1 MCDMF
6 KPGDKVRLKPND
18 FVPERGYS
26 SNGTARKLIIPLQNR
41 DIYVVDKCED
51 EKWLCVE
58 GCEIRLHHSRFDLVE
73 RFDQTK
79 EEVKTMERCEMNA
92 AMPARPKAMI
102 SQPMAGRQKGEILN
116 DREGAEKI
124 LRGLGYDV
132 VNTVFD
138 LKEFNPKSLVYSLS
152 MSIQEMSRC
161 EVVYF
166 MKGWQKARG
175 CKIEHDIAKS
185 YGLRVMYEGESEQD
199 VKFRELREAAAPLVE
214 YMNQNYCPH
223 DMAIVQQDEVEI
235 VSGQMRIG
243 FPVKD

>member
-1 MCDMF
+1 MF
-6 KPGDKVRLKPND
+6 KPGDKVRLKPDD

-51 EKWLCVE
+51 EKWLRVE
-58 GCEIRLHHSRFDLVE
+58 GVEIGLQHSRFDLVE

-79 EEVKTMERCEMNA
+79 EEAKTMEPCEMNA

-102 SQPMAGRQKGEILN
+102 SQPMSGRKKGEILN
-116 DREGAEKI
+116 DREGAERY
-124 LRGLGYDV
+124 LRDLGYDV

-138 LKEFNPKSLVYSLS
+138 LKEFSPKALVYSLS

-161 EVVYF
+161 DVVFF
-166 MKGWQKARG
+166 MKGWQNARG
-175 CKIEHDIAKS
+175 CKIEHEIAKN
-185 YGLRVMYEGESEQD
+185 YGMKIMYEGETEQEQ
-199 VKFRELREAAAPLVE
+199 KFREIREAAAPLVE

-223 DMAIVQQDEVEI
+223 DMAIVRQGGVEI
-235 VSGQMRIG
+235 VSGQMTIP